1 MLETISK
8 KVSPRNEQH
17 TINVMSC
24 FGWKLKSSQEVNV
37 SDSHLENRYGELY
50 SVTNKEHYVKLLFE
64 REKETSN
71 YDKIVELEREYYS
84 ILNSEPTLSKFI
96 LGASICGSIF
106 ASSMIFGLLFNI
118 NNPTVLIAGWAIL
131 PCVYLVLHK
140 RKHKKWKNI
149 SQDQLPK
156 ILSSAQSLL

>member
-8 KVSPRNEQH
+8 KVSPNSEQH

-37 SDSHLENRYGELY
+37 SDSHLENRYGDLY

-64 REKETSN
+64 REKETPN
-71 YDKIVELEREYYS
+71 YDKIVNFEREYYS
-84 ILNSEPTLSKFI
+84 ILNSEPSLSKFI
-96 LGASICGSIF
+96 LGASIFAGIF
-106 ASSMIFGLLFNI
+106 ASAMIFGLLFRI
-118 NNPTVLIAGWAIL
+118 NNPAVLIAGMAIL

-140 RKHKKWKNI
+140 RKYKKWKNM
-149 SQDQLPK
+149 SEERLPK
-156 ILSSAQSLL
+156 ILSSARSLL